1 MFYPFLLVQL
11 LFRSL
16 SALNILLYLTLS
28 HQREYG
34 NIICPENLNEFY
46 NIIHLQGSN

>member
-1 MFYPFLLVQL
+1 MFYPFLLAQL

-16 SALNILLYLTLS
+16 SALNIVLYLMLY

-34 NIICPENLNEFY
+34 NIICLENLNESY